1 MINVGIVEDNNYMRE
16 GWKTFIN
23 FEKDMQVIGSFGSCE
38 EALSAKN
45 LDQIDVMLMDI
56 GLPGISGIEGVGL
69 LLQKYPRIA
78 VIMATVFDDDDH
90 VFDALRAGAV
100 GYLMK
105 KVNPDEMV
113 QAIRDAK
120 NGGSPITPNIAR
132 KLISTF
138 QKKVPSNSEV
148 LSEREHSI
156 LKELSIGK
164 SYAAIGA
171 RIFLTED
178 GIRHHI
184 RNIYRKLQVNSKAE
198 AISKGIK
205 AGLI

>member
-156 LKELSIGK
+156 LKELSTGK